1 MNLKY
6 ERNNN
11 MYVKAHVC
19 GNDFIIT
26 DDYEIYNDY
35 NDTLKERIQLLG
47 NRHLG
52 IGFDQ
57 FVIIQPIGDNRYKLK
72 FYNQDGSEAIFCGNG
87 TCSATLFIHTYLNQS
102 DNQYVLSIQDNEYI
116 SQIDDQFVYLHCK
129 IPTKVSDNV
138 IYTGN
143 YHMILHWGEKDN
155 VHDFQK
161 RFPDRTFHFIDDQK
175 ESVKVKHFE
184 RGVGWTTGC
193 GSGCIA
199 ITYYLQP
206 KKTLIIH
213 QDGGTVETQLTSTNV
228 ILKVKSV
235 IVSQLNLFI

>member
-1 MNLKY
+1 
-6 ERNNN
+6 
-11 MYVKAHVC
+11 MYIKAHIC

-26 DDYEIYNDY
+26 DEYQIYDNY

-57 FVIIQPIGDNRYKLK
+57 FVIIQPMNDNHYRLK

-87 TCSATLFIHTYLNQS
+87 TCSATLFIHKYLNQACNKYILHIK
-102 DNQYVLSIQDNEYI
+102 DDEYI
-116 SQIDDQFVYLHCK
+116 SQIDKQYIYLHCK

-143 YHMILHWGEKDN
+143 YHMILHWCEKDN
-155 VHDFQK
+155 VNDFQK
-161 RFPDRTFHFIDDQK
+161 RFPDRTFHFIDYYQK
-175 ESVKVKHFE
+175 NVVKVKHFE
-184 RGVGWTTGC
+184 RGVGWTNGC

-199 ITYYLQP
+199 ITYYLHPQD
-206 KKTLIIH
+206 TLIIH
-213 QDGGTVETQLTSTNV
+213 QDGGIVETQLTSTSI
-228 ILKVKSV
+228 ILKVQPI
-235 IVSQLNLFI
+235 IVSQLKLCI